1 MTRFAPRIA
10 IVVAIMT
17 LVGSIIGFVAVLMLN
32 AFVFD
37 GYDAYGEVPIPG
49 SSSLHLPDGE
59 VTVSVHTVISGRP
72 T

>member
-1 MTRFAPRIA
+1 MSSDSSP
-10 IVVAIMT
+10 
-17 LVGSIIGFVAVLMLN
+17 SLMLN

-59 VTVSVHTVISGRP
+59 VTVSFHTVISGRP